1 MELTWTQKSSVSGAD
16 HPRVGRV
23 ILFALSVLIGG
34 LITLVW
40 LNTNS
45 ELLVQGITLLAS
57 ALGAAITVRV
67 GGGVWW
73 GLLNGY
79 AIGFINA
86 GYTWVDNWD
95 IVLADV
101 LKPKFLEVL
110 GWKLWLMATYLL
122 PAATIGF
129 ILGIILVHKQDL
141 SGNARPIL
149 VQSLTAVSISAV
161 VWLLWIYVISDFA
174 RPFY

>member
-1 MELTWTQKSSVSGAD
+1 MELTRSQKLSVSGAD

-23 ILFALSVLIGG
+23 ILLILSILIGG
-34 LITLVW
+34 LITLAW
-40 LNTNS
+40 LNTDS
-45 ELLVQGITLLAS
+45 ELLIQGTVLLVS

-73 GLLNGY
+73 SLLNGY

-86 GYTWVDNWD
+86 GYTWVDNWN

-110 GWKLWLMATYLL
+110 GWKLWLTATYLL
-122 PAATIGF
+122 PAATVGF
-129 ILGIILVHKQDL
+129 ILGTIWVHKQDL
-141 SGNARPIL
+141 SGNARSIL
-149 VQSLTAVSISAV
+149 VQSLTAISISAV
-161 VWLLWIYVISDFA
+161 VRLLWIYVISDFA

>member
-1 MELTWTQKSSVSGAD
+1 MELTRTQKSSISGAD

-23 ILFALSVLIGG
+23 ILLILSILTGG
-34 LITLVW
+34 LITLAW
-40 LNTNS
+40 LNTDS
-45 ELLVQGITLLAS
+45 ELLIQGIALLAS
-57 ALGAAITVRV
+57 ALGAAIIVRV

-73 GLLNGY
+73 SLLNGY
-79 AIGFINA
+79 AIGFINT
-86 GYTWVDNWD
+86 GYTWADNWNV
-95 IVLADV
+95 VLADV

-122 PAATIGF
+122 PAATVGF
-129 ILGIILVHKQDL
+129 ILGTIWVHRQDL
-141 SGNARPIL
+141 SGNARSIL
-149 VQSLTAVSISAV
+149 VQSLTAISTSAV

>member
-1 MELTWTQKSSVSGAD
+1 VELTRIQKSSVSGAD

-23 ILFALSVLIGG
+23 ILFALSILIGG
-34 LITLVW
+34 LITLLW
-40 LNTNS
+40 LNTDS

-67 GGGVWW
+67 GGSVGWS
-73 GLLNGY
+73 LLNGY

-95 IVLADV
+95 VVLADV

-129 ILGIILVHKQDL
+129 ILGAIWVHKQDL
-141 SGNARPIL
+141 SGNARSIL
-149 VQSLTAVSISAV
+149 VQSLTAISISAV